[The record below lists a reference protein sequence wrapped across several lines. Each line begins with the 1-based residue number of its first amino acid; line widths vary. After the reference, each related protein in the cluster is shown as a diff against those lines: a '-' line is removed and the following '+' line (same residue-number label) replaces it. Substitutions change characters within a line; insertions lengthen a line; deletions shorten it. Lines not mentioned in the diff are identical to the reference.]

1 MSKSTFRHAGS
12 RTPRGV
18 ISHFG
23 THHAGEYEK
32 YTPRHA
38 AKKSSR
44 EGYFPGV
51 DVIKAAA
58 GLAVIGAT
66 AAGAVS
72 VGVSIDEKYDR
83 ANTSIQQPAE
93 EEPDE
98 DTDKSLQPTGLDS
111 VDDQSP
117 EARRIVIDGASRV
130 SACDIRSQ
138 QGELG
143 EKVICTHPNI
153 FAYPGVNPADEPNSN
168 MTPVSVDNREQPT
181 SA

>member
-1 MSKSTFRHAGS
+1 MSKSTFRHASS

-38 AKKSSR
+38 AERSSR
-44 EGYFPGV
+44 EGCFLGG
-51 DVIKAAA
+51 DVVRLAA
-58 GLAVIGAT
+58 GLAAIAVT
-66 AAGAVS
+66 AIGAVS
-72 VGVSIDEKYDR
+72 VGASIDERYDR

-117 EARRIVIDGASRV
+117 EARKDS
-130 SACDIRSQ
+130 D
-138 QGELG
+138 
-143 EKVICTHPNI
+143 
-153 FAYPGVNPADEPNSN
+153 
-168 MTPVSVDNREQPT
+168 
-181 SA
+181 

>member
-72 VGVSIDEKYDR
+72 VGVSIDEKYDK
-83 ANTSIQQPAE
+83 ANTSIQQPEERKSAESTGTPLQPERLDSFVDRAAE
-93 EEPDE
+93 ENTIVDGGSYVTPC
-98 DTDKSLQPTGLDS
+98 SLGQQEERIRGNVFCPRPNLSVRSGTRPVGDS
-111 VDDQSP
+111 
-117 EARRIVIDGASRV
+117 
-130 SACDIRSQ
+130 
-138 QGELG
+138 
-143 EKVICTHPNI
+143 
-153 FAYPGVNPADEPNSN
+153 NSN
-168 MTPVSVDNREQPT
+168 MSSAAIDNRKQPT